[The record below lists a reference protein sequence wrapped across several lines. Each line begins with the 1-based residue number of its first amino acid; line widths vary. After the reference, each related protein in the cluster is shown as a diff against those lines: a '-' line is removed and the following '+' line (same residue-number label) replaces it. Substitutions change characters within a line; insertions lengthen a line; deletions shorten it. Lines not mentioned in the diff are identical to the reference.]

1 MYSWYLNLS
10 PILKTSEIFKYL
22 IHHIIQLNDIWVR
35 LWRRKEKKIG
45 KKILRKTQKKMKTGK
60 TLNNVNLMLLER
72 VKNEDIGGEN
82 HAKEEES

>member
-1 MYSWYLNLS
+1 M
-10 PILKTSEIFKYL
+10 
-22 IHHIIQLNDIWVR
+22 VR
-35 LWRRKEKKIG
+35 LWRRKERKIG

-60 TLNNVNLMLLER
+60 TLNNVNLMLLKR